1 MKETERI
8 FKKIRETLRPIEGRL
23 FEHPFLEK
31 VEQKTYSKRQM
42 ASLPKEEYYIVSSD
56 LLSARH
62 LMDRFGD
69 GPSGPF
75 FRDLVENEEF
85 AKKNIVM
92 LAEALGSSLSELEV
106 HEPDPYCQ
114 VYPSYFARLALHGS
128 EAEVLV
134 ALCSNFSV
142 WWSAC
147 KRIAVALENLYG
159 VPKEATAFLN
169 PLNEVPPPD
178 TPFDEL
184 TVAAIERGLAHG
196 VKEKEVI
203 RVARTIQHYELFF
216 WDALERAAGAHPL

>member
-1 MKETERI
+1 MEQTERI
-8 FKKIRETLRPIEGRL
+8 FNRIRETLRPIEGRL
-23 FEHPFLEK
+23 FKHPFLEK
-31 VEQKTYSKRQM
+31 VEQKKYSKRQM
-42 ASLPKEEYYIVSSD
+42 AILPKEEYYIVSTD

-62 LMDRFGD
+62 LMDRFGN

-75 FRDLVENEEF
+75 FKDLVENEEF
-85 AKKNIVM
+85 AKRNIVM
-92 LAEALGSSLSELEV
+92 LAEALGSSLSDVEE

-114 VYPSYFARLALHGS
+114 AYPSYFARLALHGS

-134 ALCSNFSV
+134 ALSSNFSV

-147 KRIAVALENLYG
+147 KRIAVALENLYE

-184 TVAAIERGLAHG
+184 TVDALKRGLAQG
-196 VKEKEVI
+196 VQEKDII
-203 RVARTIQHYELFF
+203 RVARIIQHYELVF
-216 WDALERAAGAHPL
+216 WDALERAAESL